1 MSKKLSKYFCAV
13 IFCIPSFALA
23 GGTES
28 VGGGPMGGKGAVA
41 VKDSADKTKK
51 DNDSA
56 KTVNYVAGGIETAIG
71 GGMIVVGYNTKPA
84 PDMGMIMMGVMM
96 VGMGMSSFAQGAAHG
111 DTANQ
116 AGLTGFNTD
125 GYGNVYGGSNS
136 DPSLPN
142 TPYSPLS
149 GDPEFDERNKNSLIN
164 RDPTLKQV
172 KRDLQKL
179 EKMGILDSKKG
190 TIKAGGKTYKISD
203 FSSPAAM
210 AAAGLPKGAIDG
222 AMAMSKDIDKKT
234 ADKIEKLKL
243 GSLTPTNGFAEG
255 GGGGK
260 SASAGDSSTAYAGA
274 GLGAGKADLSRD
286 PSNFAGMQKNYN
298 GEPIGVAADSIF
310 LMMNRRYK
318 VKESQESFF
327 SEAEL
332 ALKK

>member
-1 MSKKLSKYFCAV
+1 MKKSFLKYSCA
-13 IFCIPSFALA
+13 ITFCIPSFVFA

-28 VGGGPMGGKGAVA
+28 VGGGPMGGKGSVA
-41 VKDSADKTKK
+41 VKDSADQTKK
-51 DNDSA
+51 ENDSA
-56 KTVNYVAGGIETAIG
+56 KTVNYIAGGIETVTGA
-71 GGMIVVGYNTKPA
+71 GMIIYGSTRIV
-84 PDMGMIMMGVMM
+84 PDVPMITMGVMM

-111 DTANQ
+111 KAANQ

-125 GYGNVYGGSNS
+125 GYGNIYGGANS
-136 DPSLPN
+136 DPYLPDS
-142 TPYSPLS
+142 PYSLAN
-149 GDPEFDERNKNSLIN
+149 DPEFNEKNQNSLIN
-164 RDPTLKQV
+164 RDPALKQA

-179 EKMGILDSKKG
+179 VQMGILDPKKG
-190 TIKAGGKTYKISD
+190 TIKAGDKTYKIKD
-203 FSSPAAM
+203 FASPESM

-222 AMAMSKDIDKKT
+222 AMAMSKDVDKKT

-243 GSLTPTNGFAEG
+243 GSLTPTNGFDEG

-260 SASAGDSSTAYAGA
+260 SASDDNSQGTPSYAAGA
-274 GLGAGKADLSRD
+274 GVGKADLTRD

-318 VKESQESFF
+318 VKDSQESFF